1 MKKNIYSIRLTDKH
15 TTMLHR
21 TAKINNCS
29 RAKIVEAAINEF
41 YEIKDTIIK
50 T

>member
-29 RAKIVEAAINEF
+29 RAKNSRSCNKWILWN
-41 YEIKDTIIK
+41 
-50 T
+50 